1 MAGRQCPYSAPASVN
16 RGLSWSVVLGP
27 IRSPKPRRKPHC
39 AAAKCRTPSLRS
51 CSRPWTAS
59 AFRAGCIE
67 ARWEF
72 DGTPQTRLPAG
83 RLDDAVRT
91 LAAPTPRWGWRRVS
105 VVGPGLPAGRRRWWC
120 GNHSTAGRRRWC
132 WNHSHISRQAIV
144 KLLSTRGKVET
155 AIALPSILGGKPV
168 AVGCVSRGRWCGP
181 HNTSGEGRRCGA
193 DRGHQYSRLHVGIPL
208 SLEADGNLPPLVT
221 AVTACLALRWQN
233 SRVFPGERTTAGLL
247 LRLLSRP
254 SGGSRRQGGSAGHP
268 RRSGVRCVVVRLL

>member
-1 MAGRQCPYSAPASVN
+1 MAGRQAPTLPLRLSIVGR
-16 RGLSWSVVLGP
+16 RGLSCSARSVR
-27 IRSPKPRRKPHC
+27 RSPAENHIARSL
-39 AAAKCRTPSLRS
+39 KCRTPSLRS

-72 DGTPQTRLPAG
+72 DGAPQTRLPAG
-83 RLDDAVRT
+83 RLDDALRT
-91 LAAPTPRWGWRRVS
+91 LAAPTPLWGWRRVS
-105 VVGPGLPAGRRRWWC
+105 VVGPALPAGRRRWW

-155 AIALPSILGGKPV
+155 AIALPSIFGGKPV

-181 HNTSGEGRRCGA
+181 HNTSGQGRRCGA
-193 DRGHQYSRLHVGIPL
+193 DRGHQYSGLHIGIPL

-221 AVTACLALRWQN
+221 AVTACLALR
-233 SRVFPGERTTAGLL
+233 
-247 LRLLSRP
+247 
-254 SGGSRRQGGSAGHP
+254 
-268 RRSGVRCVVVRLL
+268 